1 MRMVVTTPLDVIAD
15 IADVRL
21 LSAEDET
28 GSFGILP
35 GHADFL
41 TVLGASV
48 ISWRNGSGEEHHVAV
63 SGGVL
68 SVRDG
73 DLVEIAAHEAFSED
87 TLKTLGGTVRE
98 RFREQSEAEQEAWTT
113 ATRLQLATIR
123 SIERYVSGERAIP
136 AGAMAA
142 GQEQSR
148 FGDVGEG
155 Q

>member
-98 RFREQSEAEQEAWTT
+98 RFREQSDAEQEAWTT

>member
-1 MRMVVTTPLDVIAD
+1 MRLVVTTPLDVIAD
-15 IADVRL
+15 ITDVRL
-21 LSAEDET
+21 LRAEDET
-28 GSFGILP
+28 GSFGIMP

-41 TVLGASV
+41 TVLGTSV
-48 ISWRNGSGEEHHVAV
+48 VSWRNDSGEEHHVAV

-73 DLVEIAAHEAFSED
+73 DLVEIAAHEAFTED
-87 TLKTLGGTVRE
+87 TLETLGGTVRE

-123 SIERYVSGERAIP
+123 SIERYVSGERAVP
-136 AGAMAA
+136 TAAMAA
-142 GQEQSR
+142 GPEQSP
-148 FGDVGEG
+148 FGDVGGG